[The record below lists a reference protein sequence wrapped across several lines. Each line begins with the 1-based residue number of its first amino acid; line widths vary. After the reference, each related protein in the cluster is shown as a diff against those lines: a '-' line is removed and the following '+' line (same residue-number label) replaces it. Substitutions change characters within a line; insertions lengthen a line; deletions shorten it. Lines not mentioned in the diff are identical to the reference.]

1 MLVDLIPFQGHND
14 GDEKKNENFKSM
26 ASENLASTASAF
38 PWHSMHCKGCTVH
51 YKLKPK
57 SKT

>member
-26 ASENLASTASAF
+26 AQWQVKTWHLQPLRFHGTA
-38 PWHSMHCKGCTVH
+38 CTAKVA
-51 YKLKPK
+51 LCTI
-57 SKT
+57 S